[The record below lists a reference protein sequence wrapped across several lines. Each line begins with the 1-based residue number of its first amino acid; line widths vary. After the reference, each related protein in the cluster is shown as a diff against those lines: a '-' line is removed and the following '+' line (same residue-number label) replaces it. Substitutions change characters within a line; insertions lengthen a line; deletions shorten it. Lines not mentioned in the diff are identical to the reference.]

1 MIKFIC
7 IEILATTLVSLICF
21 YINTRNKKMKK
32 CKLEKF
38 SLLIYSMTLGLLW
51 MILLNTSIYF
61 FTYTRLK
68 FIVFGLF
75 ALILLFILNEILK
88 RIKLK
93 YLYRNKEYNINIII
107 LIEIVVL
114 KIYPTFK
121 RIKRAFFRMLKELI
135 SLIPVIIIEML
146 FIYCFSF
153 FTSIEDKEWDI
164 FELILTTIIITA
176 YINIYNSERERR
188 NKLKWQYKYCYFVEN
203 NMYDYIEKIM
213 ILIGMTKEEKY
224 KILDYLSF
232 PEAIITEIKEYN
244 TTERYKKFINKNI
257 HNTEEIKKY
266 IEEITETFVNNL
278 KENRNELIFIKENNN
293 NEDYLYHNCIDTAN
307 NIKRNILLADINKIG
322 DTILIMLPDLIY
334 YCSDI
339 LKLINSIWDEDD
351 VYSDRINSILE
362 ESNYCNV

>member
-7 IEILATTLVSLICF
+7 IEILTIVLVSIICF
-21 YINTRNKKMKK
+21 YINIKDKKIKK
-32 CKLEKF
+32 CKLEKL
-38 SLLIYSMTLGLLW
+38 SLLIYSLVLGVLW
-51 MILLNTSIYF
+51 IILLNTSIYF
-61 FTYTRLK
+61 FKYNKMK
-68 FIVFGLF
+68 FIVFGVLG
-75 ALILLFILNEILK
+75 LILLFILNEILK
-88 RIKLK
+88 RIKLR

-107 LIEIVVL
+107 VIEILVL

-121 RIKRAFFRMLKELI
+121 RIKRAFFRISKELI

-146 FIYCFSF
+146 FIYCFSL

-164 FELILTTIIITA
+164 FELVLTTIIITA

-213 ILIGMTKEEKY
+213 ILVGITKEEKY
-224 KILDYLSF
+224 KILDYLAF

-244 TTERYKKFINKNI
+244 TTERYKQFINKNI
-257 HNTEEIKKY
+257 NNTEKIQKY

-293 NEDYLYHNCIDTAN
+293 NEDYLYHNCIYTAN
-307 NIKRNILLADINKIG
+307 NIKRNILLADIYKIG

-334 YCSDI
+334 YCSHI

-351 VYSDRINSILE
+351 VYTERINSILE
-362 ESNYCNV
+362 ELKF